1 MQVLMS
7 IFDDNLRRANSDI
20 FCQFLM
26 MLNYGLWRISS
37 YFRCQYSMII
47 YRRPVWGKLWF
58 LMKIFNH
65 QSEYA
70 DLDIGYC
77 MKVACLILLQMK
89 CWLSSTSVDT
99 YITLL
104 YGCNSKA
111 IISEGPFAITPR
123 LMSYVM
129 VDGVLKTCL
138 QS

>member
-20 FCQFLM
+20 FCQYLM
-26 MLNYGLWRISS
+26 IINYGLWRISS

-47 YRRPVWGKLWF
+47 YGRPVWGKFWYF
-58 LMKIFNH
+58 MKIFNH
-65 QSEYA
+65 QY
-70 DLDIGYC
+70 DICWFGYC
-77 MKVACLILLQMK
+77 MKVACLIILQIK
-89 CWLSSTSVDT
+89 CWLSPTSVDT

-104 YGCNSKA
+104 YRCNSKA